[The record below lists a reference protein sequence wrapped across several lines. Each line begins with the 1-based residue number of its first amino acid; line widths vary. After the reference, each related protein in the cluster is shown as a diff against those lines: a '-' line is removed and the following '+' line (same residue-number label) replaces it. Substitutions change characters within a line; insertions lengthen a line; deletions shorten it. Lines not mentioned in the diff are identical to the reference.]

1 MIGTEDQMLLLFD
14 ESALALSEI
23 APKHENACGA
33 VSDTARMIES
43 VSVSQ
48 PRER

>member
-23 APKHENACGA
+23 APKHENGMRRRLRHGPNDR
-33 VSDTARMIES
+33 VG
-43 VSVSQ
+43 
-48 PRER
+48 